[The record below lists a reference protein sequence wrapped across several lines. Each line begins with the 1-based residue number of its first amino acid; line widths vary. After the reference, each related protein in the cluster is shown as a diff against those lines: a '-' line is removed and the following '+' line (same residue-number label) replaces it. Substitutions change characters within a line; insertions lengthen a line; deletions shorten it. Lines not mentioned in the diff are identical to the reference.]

1 MCATTAIIQSGDQVT
16 IELRA
21 SNINKTFLLRKVLK
35 DVNLHARSG
44 DVLGVVGDNG
54 TGKSTLVRILAGV
67 LREDSGTC
75 ALTVNGAEISS
86 LERPLHVGFVAP
98 YLRLYDE
105 FTPRELLDLHT
116 QLQGASANAA
126 NTHAVLDRIGLAERA
141 DDVIATLSSGLR
153 QRVALALAVHRDA
166 PLLILDEPSITLDAS
181 GRAIVEAELQR
192 HIARGGIAILAT
204 NDERE
209 KELCTTFCEL

>member
-1 MCATTAIIQSGDQVT
+1 VNAELYATA
-16 IELRA
+16 LR
-21 SNINKTFLLRKVLK
+21 KTFLLRNVLK
-35 DVNLHARSG
+35 DVSLHVSSG
-44 DVLGVVGDNG
+44 NVLGVVGDNG
-54 TGKSTLVRILAGV
+54 SGKSTLVRILAGV

-75 ALTVNGAEISS
+75 TLTLNGSKITPI
-86 LERPLHVGFVAP
+86 ERPLHVGFVAP

-105 FTPRELLDLHT
+105 FTARELLDLHAR
-116 QLQGASANAA
+116 LQGADANAEH
-126 NTHAVLDRIGLAERA
+126 TMAVLERCGVAGRA
-141 DDVIATLSSGLR
+141 DDVISTLSSGLR

-181 GRAIVEAELQR
+181 GRAVLEKELHR
-192 HIARGGIAILAT
+192 HVNQGGIVILAT